1 MFLDQLLD
9 PKRKEI
15 FQKLSAFGKVAVL
28 GGGTALALQLGHRKS
43 YDFDLLTERP
53 ISSKVK
59 QQVLATFGKKKIQ
72 ILNDTSGELTFFTH
86 DQVKITF
93 LHFPFPPLHSLIT
106 TLPLP
111 LFDIK
116 DLASHK
122 AYLLGR
128 RPAYRDYV
136 DIYFLLQYGFS
147 LKQIIKEAQRRFE
160 GGFSEKLFLQQLTYF
175 DDLDD
180 FEIEFIGEKQPSPP
194 EVKRFLEKEVRN
206 YLSPDF

>member
-15 FQKLSAFGKVAVL
+15 LQKLSAFGKVAVL

-43 YDFDLLTERP
+43 YDFDLFTERP

-72 ILNDTSGELTFFTH
+72 ILNDTSGELTFFTD

-93 LHFPFPPLHSLIT
+93 LHFPFSPLHSLIT

-116 DLASHK
+116 DLASNK

-180 FEIEFIGEKQPSPP
+180 FEIEFIAEKQPSPP
-194 EVKRFLEKEVRN
+194 EVKRFLEEQVRS
-206 YLSPDF
+206 YLR